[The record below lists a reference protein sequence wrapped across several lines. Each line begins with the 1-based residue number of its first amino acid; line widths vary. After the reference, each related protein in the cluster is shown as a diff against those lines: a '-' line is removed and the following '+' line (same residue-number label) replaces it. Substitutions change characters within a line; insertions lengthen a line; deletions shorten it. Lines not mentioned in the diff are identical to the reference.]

1 MSESSPQGRRAAALK
16 FCCLMLAAAASTSIV
31 ACHRHAAEPKI
42 SIQEQITPQPVKAGP
57 ANLSITLDNEAAQP
71 ISHATI
77 QVEGDMSHPGMS
89 PVFSQATEIAP
100 GKYQAQINFTMGGD
114 WVVLLHIRLPDG
126 RKVERQINVPN
137 VQTAG
142 VQAN

>member
-1 MSESSPQGRRAAALK
+1 MQEKNFQGRRAAALK
-16 FCCLMLAAAASTSIV
+16 FCCLMLAAVASANIV
-31 ACHRHAAEPKI
+31 ACRHHTPEPKI
-42 SIQEQITPQPVKAGP
+42 SVQEQITPQPVNTGP
-57 ANLSITLDNEAAQP
+57 ANISITLADEAAHP
-71 ISHATI
+71 IAHATI
-77 QVEGDMSHPGMS
+77 QIEGDMSHPGMS
-89 PVFSQATEIAP
+89 PVFSQATETEP

-114 WVVLLHIRLPDG
+114 WAVLLHIRLPDG

>member
-1 MSESSPQGRRAAALK
+1 MQERNTRGRHAAALK
-16 FCCLMLAAAASTSIV
+16 FCCLILATAASIAII
-31 ACHRHAAEPKI
+31 ACRRHAAEPKI
-42 SIQEQITPQPVKAGP
+42 SVQEQITPQPVKAGP
-57 ANLSITLDNEAAQP
+57 ESISITLADEASQP

-77 QVEGDMSHPGMS
+77 KVEGDMSHPGMS
-89 PVFSQATEIAP
+89 PVFSEARETQP

-114 WVVLLHIRLPDG
+114 WAVLLHIRLPDG

-137 VQTAG
+137 VQTTG